1 MNLPAH
7 RSTLIDAVEAGLCS
21 VLVGTCDV
29 SIVAH
34 SRRVLSSHTPPPA
47 EPPPSEPPPAAASSP
62 PASPG
67 AGCTETCSFASDGGC
82 DDGGPGAEFASC
94 SLGTDC
100 TDCGPRVMPPP
111 RPVQPP
117 APASPPLAPAST
129 TVLLEAQR
137 TYDYVTSASR
147 TNLSV
152 STSDV
157 IAGSMSSLGV
167 TVNSVV
173 LTALSATIT
182 VTEVGPVTESNLVD
196 TLGGGAIAAGF
207 AAQLPSLTL
216 NVSALVTMA
225 PPLPPPLRPPP
236 SPAAPPPSPPP
247 QGDFLAATIALA
259 IILPLLFLGI
269 ATYVYLKLKRTSI
282 KGVTFEYRTVRGTD
296 RVLPAPQPA
305 PTCPVD
311 SEAGEFNVTL
321 NRNTAGR
328 LGISFAFKDGIVRLD
343 QISDAHDAHD
353 DRSQLRVGD
362 IVLLLN
368 GVVLD
373 KSLTERGLGRLIA
386 NSGQQVIL
394 HVCRPNDVVDQA
406 TVVERVGTLDPQT
419 SSTQKAIAAAGG
431 IEALVALAV
440 AGDAEGKANAAAAL
454 LNLLVDNAPNQAAIT
469 AAGGI
474 EALVAIAR
482 DGDADGK
489 MYAAAAL
496 RGLAHKNAANYAA
509 IVAAGAEDVVALM
522 DDDSQEVAPLSP
534 RRRGHVQRE
543 LWELQRVM
551 RVVDSGK

>member
-1 MNLPAH
+1 M
-7 RSTLIDAVEAGLCS
+7 
-21 VLVGTCDV
+21 
-29 SIVAH
+29 
-34 SRRVLSSHTPPPA
+34 
-47 EPPPSEPPPAAASSP
+47 
-62 PASPG
+62 
-67 AGCTETCSFASDGGC
+67 
-82 DDGGPGAEFASC
+82 
-94 SLGTDC
+94 
-100 TDCGPRVMPPP
+100 
-111 RPVQPP
+111 QPP

-216 NVSALVTMA
+216 NVSALITMA
-225 PPLPPPLRPPP
+225 PPLPPPLLPPP

-259 IILPLLFLGI
+259 IFLPLLFLGI
-269 ATYVYLKLKRTSI
+269 ATYVYLKLKRTSM
-282 KGVTFEYRTVRGTD
+282 KGVTIEYRTVRGTD
-296 RVLPAPQPA
+296 RVLPAPSTG
-305 PTCPVD
+305 TCPVD
-311 SEAGEFNVTL
+311 SEAGEAGEFNVTL
-321 NRNTAGR
+321 NRNSSGR
-328 LGISFAFKDGIVRLD
+328 FGISFAFKDGIVRLD
-343 QISDAHDAHD
+343 RISDAHDAHD

-362 IVLLLN
+362 VVLFLN
-368 GVVLD
+368 GVVLE
-373 KSLTERGLGRLIA
+373 KNLTERGLGRLIA

-394 HVCRPNDVVDQA
+394 HVCRPNDVDHA
-406 TVVERVGTLDPQT
+406 TVVERIGTLDPQT

-431 IEALVALAV
+431 IEALVALAI

-454 LNLLVDNAPNQAAIT
+454 LNLSVDNAPNQAAIT
-469 AAGGI
+469 AAGGL

-489 MYAAAAL
+489 MYATAAL

-534 RRRGHVQRE
+534 RRRGHLQRE

-551 RVVDSGK
+551 RIVDGRK

>member
-1 MNLPAH
+1 
-7 RSTLIDAVEAGLCS
+7 
-21 VLVGTCDV
+21 
-29 SIVAH
+29 
-34 SRRVLSSHTPPPA
+34 
-47 EPPPSEPPPAAASSP
+47 
-62 PASPG
+62 
-67 AGCTETCSFASDGGC
+67 
-82 DDGGPGAEFASC
+82 
-94 SLGTDC
+94 
-100 TDCGPRVMPPP
+100 
-111 RPVQPP
+111 
-117 APASPPLAPAST
+117 
-129 TVLLEAQR
+129 
-137 TYDYVTSASR
+137 
-147 TNLSV
+147 
-152 STSDV
+152 
-157 IAGSMSSLGV
+157 
-167 TVNSVV
+167 
-173 LTALSATIT
+173 
-182 VTEVGPVTESNLVD
+182 
-196 TLGGGAIAAGF
+196 
-207 AAQLPSLTL
+207 
-216 NVSALVTMA
+216 
-225 PPLPPPLRPPP
+225 
-236 SPAAPPPSPPP
+236 
-247 QGDFLAATIALA
+247 
-259 IILPLLFLGI
+259 
-269 ATYVYLKLKRTSI
+269 
-282 KGVTFEYRTVRGTD
+282 
-296 RVLPAPQPA
+296 VLPAPQPA

-321 NRNTAGR
+321 NRNSAGR

-534 RRRGHVQRE
+534 RRRGHLQRE
-543 LWELQRVM
+543 LWELQRAM
-551 RVVDSGK
+551 RVVDGQK